1 MTDESGEMYRR
12 IAALG
17 CLLLTACSGGEGPE
31 AVARSFVEHYYIRPD
46 LPKAKALAFG
56 LARRKIEEEQELI
69 RGVVR
74 EQGAADRDVSV
85 VLHEARQ
92 IGENKIF
99 FVYEL
104 GISVDN
110 RILKKRAT
118 IAIGKIKEGWV
129 VTNFHET
136 DI

>member
-1 MTDESGEMYRR
+1 MVRR

-17 CLLLTACSGGEGPE
+17 CLLLTACAGGEGPE
-31 AVARSFVEHYYIRPD
+31 AVARSFMEHYYIRPD
-46 LPKAKALAFG
+46 LPKAKALTSG

-85 VLHEARQ
+85 VLHEARK
-92 IGENKIF
+92 IGGGKIF

-104 GISVDN
+104 SISVDN
-110 RILKKRAT
+110 RVFKKRAT
-118 IAIGKIKEGWV
+118 IAIGKVQEGWR
-129 VTNFHET
+129 VTNFHEI

>member
-1 MTDESGEMYRR
+1 M
-12 IAALG
+12 
-17 CLLLTACSGGEGPE
+17 
-31 AVARSFVEHYYIRPD
+31 EHYYIRPD
-46 LPKAKALAFG
+46 LPKAKALALG

-74 EQGAADRDVSV
+74 GPGATERDVSV
-85 VLHEARQ
+85 ILHETRK
-92 IGENKIF
+92 IGEDKIF

-104 GISVDN
+104 SISIDN

-118 IAIGKIKEGWV
+118 IAIGRIQEGWR